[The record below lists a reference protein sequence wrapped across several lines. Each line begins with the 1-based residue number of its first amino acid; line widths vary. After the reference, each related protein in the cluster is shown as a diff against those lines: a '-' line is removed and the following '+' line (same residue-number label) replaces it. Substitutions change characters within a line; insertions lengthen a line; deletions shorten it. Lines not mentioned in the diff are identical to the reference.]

1 MNNSM
6 YVDLKNIIKYI
17 YKHRFIYA
25 MFLLCFLFTI
35 IILKYNN
42 QLILKKVYIQIN
54 IEKLPFFTQV
64 SNPVSRIKE
73 KQSYEKFL
81 KFEDHAL
88 NFFRLENSPM
98 IILAKLRKKE
108 SFNKILFYE
117 IKKNT
122 HYLEFLAETTFNK
135 SDLEDLIK
143 NYSEIYNESYKNYIK
158 VYLTNSKNKI
168 TFIPAKIEKNNVIYK
183 KEYYIDYKSILLIF
197 VFFLFNATIVCIVK
211 ELIHEN
217 NK

>member
-1 MNNSM
+1 
-6 YVDLKNIIKYI
+6 
-17 YKHRFIYA
+17 

-108 SFNKILFYE
+108 SFNKILFY
-117 IKKNT
+117 I
-122 HYLEFLAETTFNK
+122 
-135 SDLEDLIK
+135 
-143 NYSEIYNESYKNYIK
+143 
-158 VYLTNSKNKI
+158 
-168 TFIPAKIEKNNVIYK
+168 
-183 KEYYIDYKSILLIF
+183 
-197 VFFLFNATIVCIVK
+197 
-211 ELIHEN
+211 
-217 NK
+217 